1 MSNPMIRSLTV
12 MADGER
18 VNGLCRVSVTG
29 WESLGLEPLPFIL
42 RAWNPDDSAHAM
54 LAAAKTITVLREN
67 SLLAAGQ
74 AAGVYRRT
82 VPEGMITEVVFS
94 PNLALWEAPV
104 FLSVEAGTSVS
115 ETVQRIL
122 EASGTGIR
130 LLPCAGPDPVF
141 PRGQAFRGRAAECVN
156 DVLSA
161 VPARAYM
168 TEAGLCAAPAE
179 GLPVSLILTEKD
191 LTDVP
196 VFTGGKMILRTKP
209 AGWPLGKR
217 AKVKWKNESTEGLV
231 TERSIDADNMT
242 GSWQAEIILAIQNS
256 ELRIKNSE

>member
-29 WESLGLEPLPFIL
+29 RESLGLEPLPFIM

-82 VPEGMITEVVFS
+82 VPEGTEVVFS

-168 TEAGLCAAPAE
+168 TEAGLCA
-179 GLPVSLILTEKD
+179 D
-191 LTDVP
+191 
-196 VFTGGKMILRTKP
+196 
-209 AGWPLGKR
+209 
-217 AKVKWKNESTEGLV
+217 
-231 TERSIDADNMT
+231 
-242 GSWQAEIILAIQNS
+242 
-256 ELRIKNSE
+256 